1 MAKKYV
7 YFFGPSGADGKAEMK
22 NLLGGKGAN
31 LAEMCNLKLQ
41 VPAGFTVTTD
51 CCIDYFGN
59 KMKFPVGMMEQ
70 VEKALKK
77 VESEMKM
84 KFGDPKNPLLLAG
97 RSGARMS
104 MPGMME
110 TVLNIGLCSKTLPGI
125 IEKTKNPRF
134 VYDSYR
140 RLMMMYSDV
149 VMEKAEGIEPEE
161 GKGIRH
167 QLEGIMEDLKKKKG
181 CKLDT
186 DLTADD
192 LKSLCD
198 AFKVRIKQV
207 IGKAFPDDPM
217 EQLKGSIGAVFKSWN
232 GKRAVAYRNIEN
244 IPHDWGTA
252 VNIQAMVF
260 GNMGETSATGVA
272 FTRDPANGRKV
283 PFGEYLVNA
292 QGEDVVAGIRTPSPI
307 NDASKNEQNKSLA
320 TLQEVLPKCY
330 NDLVAIMARLEKH
343 YKNMQD
349 VEFTVQEGKLWM
361 LQTRDG
367 KRTGFAAVNIALDM
381 IAEKL
386 IDTETAVMRVKPIQL
401 DEFLHPVI
409 DPVAEKKAV
418 LIGKGLPAGP
428 GGASGR
434 IVFTANDAVEWKKR
448 GETVLL
454 VRDETNPEDI
464 AGMRASVGILTS
476 RGGMTSHAAL
486 VARSWGMCC
495 VVGAAEFQINFE
507 NKTVSAGGRTYK
519 EGDVFTLNG
528 SKGAVYEGKLPM
540 IVATEDPRFLSFLKL
555 TEKYKSVMKVRANAD
570 TPSDANLSRSFGAE
584 GIGLFRIEHMFYGE
598 GSEEPLSYL
607 VQMILASDA
616 KERRAALAKLF
627 PLMKK
632 DIKATLKAMEGYA
645 VTIRLLDPPLHEFVP
660 RSEENVARFAKALGV
675 STGEI
680 NKRSESLKEMNPM
693 LGHRGVRL
701 GVTYPELSEMQFR
714 AILEAAAELK
724 KENVKATPEIMVPVT
739 CDSKELK
746 DQKVIFDNIL
756 AEVKTKY
763 GLKSLDCLYG
773 TMIEIPRACLLSH
786 EMAAE
791 SEFFSYGTND
801 LTQMSF
807 GFSRDDIGTFLTD
820 YLDKKILPEDPF
832 QSIDQ
837 SGVGELVKVSV
848 ERGRAVKPGLKI
860 GVCGEHGGDPSSV
873 EFFYNAGLT
882 YVSCSPYRVPIARLA
897 VAQAEIKAKMATCTK
912 KACATSSKKAAPA
925 KKKAAAKK
933 APAKKA
939 AKKK

>member
-7 YFFGPSGADGKAEMK
+7 YFFGPGKADGKAEMK
-22 NLLGGKGAN
+22 NLLVGKGAN
-31 LAEMCNLKLQ
+31 LAEMCNPPLKLP

-51 CCIDYFGN
+51 CCIDFFAN
-59 KMKFPVGMMEQ
+59 KAKFPAGMMEQ
-70 VEKALKK
+70 VESALKK
-77 VESEMKM
+77 VEREMGM

-110 TVLNIGLCSKTLPGI
+110 TVLNIGLCTKTVPGL

-161 GKGIRH
+161 GKGIRQ
-167 QLEGIMEDLKKKKG
+167 QLEKMMDEMKRKKG
-181 CKLDT
+181 VKLDT
-186 DLTADD
+186 DLCADD
-192 LKSLCD
+192 LKELCEK
-198 AFKVRIKQV
+198 FKVRIKEV
-207 IGKAFPDDPM
+207 MKKAFPDDPM
-217 EQLKGSIGAVFKSWN
+217 EQLKGSIGAVFKSWF

-260 GNMGETSATGVA
+260 GNMGQTSSTGVA
-272 FTRDPANGRKV
+272 FTRDPANGKNV

-292 QGEDVVAGIRTPSPI
+292 QGEDVVAGTRTPSPI
-307 NDASKNEQNKSLA
+307 NNESKNEQNAKQK
-320 TLQEVLPKCY
+320 TLKEVSPRCY
-330 NDLVAIMARLEKH
+330 KELVDHMNKLEKH
-343 YKNMQD
+343 YKDMQD
-349 VEFTVQEGKLWM
+349 VEFTVQEDRLWM
-361 LQTRDG
+361 LQTRAG

-386 IDTETAVMRVKPIQL
+386 IDTETGVTRVKPIQL

-409 DPVAEKKAV
+409 DPAAEKKAT

-428 GGASGR
+428 GGSSGR
-434 IVFTANDAVEWKKR
+434 IVFTADDAVEWKKR

-495 VVGAAEFQINFE
+495 IVGAADFEINFDK
-507 NKTVSAGGRTYK
+507 KTVTAANGKTFK

-528 SKGAVYEGKLPM
+528 SKGTVYEGKLPM
-540 IVATEDPRFLSFLKL
+540 IIATEDPRFLSFLKL

-570 TPSDANLSRSFGAE
+570 TPADAKLSRNFGAE

-598 GSEEPLSYL
+598 GSEKPLSYL
-607 VQMILASDA
+607 IQMILARDP
-616 KERRAALAKLF
+616 KERRAALDKLF
-627 PLMKK
+627 PLMKN
-632 DIKATLKAMEGYA
+632 DIKATMKAMEGYA

-660 RSEENVARFAKALGV
+660 HKEENVVKFASALKISV
-675 STGEI
+675 DELR
-680 NKRSESLKEMNPM
+680 KRGDALKEVNPM

-701 GVTYPELSEMQFR
+701 GVTYPELSEMQFK
-714 AILEAAAELK
+714 AILEATAELK
-724 KENVKATPEIMVPVT
+724 KENVKATAEIMVPVT
-739 CDSKELK
+739 CDAKELK
-746 DQKVIFDNIL
+746 DQRVIFDKVL
-756 AEVKTKY
+756 AEVKSKY

-801 LTQMSF
+801 LTQMTF
-807 GFSRDDIGTFLTD
+807 GFSRDDIGTFLSD

-832 QSIDQ
+832 QSIDPN
-837 SGVGELVKVSV
+837 GVGELVKVSV
-848 ERGRAVKPGLKI
+848 ERGRKVKPNLKI
-860 GVCGEHGGDPSSV
+860 GVCGEHGGDPASV
-873 EFFYNAGLT
+873 EFFYNAGLN

-897 VAQAEIKAKMATCTK
+897 VAQSEIKAKQA
-912 KACATSSKKAAPA
+912 A
-925 KKKAAAKK
+925 KKPAAKKTAAKK
-933 APAKKA
+933 AVTKKKA
-939 AKKK
+939 VKKKK